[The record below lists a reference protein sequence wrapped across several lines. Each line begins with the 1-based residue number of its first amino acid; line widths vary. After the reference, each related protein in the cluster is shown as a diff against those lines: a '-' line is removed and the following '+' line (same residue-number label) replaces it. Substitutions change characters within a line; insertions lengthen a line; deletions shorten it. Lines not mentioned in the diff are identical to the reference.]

1 MDIMVEEKKQ
11 ALTKNMFDAGLKRLR
26 MVIKGDIN
34 SAIGAAIDAKVPG
47 VIDTAIGSLAIK
59 VEKGFAAITKD
70 MTKQSDLL
78 ALTTRVDK
86 MEKYMENRFDDLD
99 RELKDIRGKIA
110 EADCRADVVDLQIRM
125 SAVEKKAKLRLKG

>member
-86 MEKYMENRFDDLD
+86 MEKYMEN
-99 RELKDIRGKIA
+99 
-110 EADCRADVVDLQIRM
+110 
-125 SAVEKKAKLRLKG
+125 